1 MESIN
6 FKSVIIGIMIVA
18 LILIGIDY
26 YSTRGSV
33 KQLTANQAE
42 LVKAINKSIQYRT
55 DQSAMNSIIVKY
67 MNADNQP
74 MLTGIVKEINEAAAK
89 AKSAKKEPKTDSV
102 PEAPEKAGDVTLD
115 K

>member
-26 YSTRGSV
+26 YNTRGSV

-74 MLTGIVKEINEAAAK
+74 ALTTIVKEINDAAK
-89 AKSAKKEPKTDSV
+89 ASKKEPKTDKV
-102 PEAPEKAGDVTLD
+102 PVAPDEGGK
-115 K
+115 